1 MLYIT
6 RNQKEILKN
15 YISQVEE
22 IINPDGEFGPRATT
36 RAVDEDKQVTEFT
49 TGTPMARSRRH
60 SKPGIPRLPHV
71 MKPEIYDAF
80 MRHADEMTG
89 KLSGHIEELEQLRSG
104 AQTTSDSVC
113 FSFSAAGL

>member
-6 RNQKEILKN
+6 RSQKEVIKN

-36 RAVDEDKQVTEFT
+36 RAVDDDKQVTEFT
-49 TGTPMARSRRH
+49 PGPPMVRARRP
-60 SKPGIPRLPHV
+60 SKAGPPRLPHV
-71 MKPEIYDAF
+71 RQPEIYDAF

-89 KLSGHIEELEQLRSG
+89 KISGHIEELEQLRSS

-113 FSFSAAGL
+113 CSPKPISF